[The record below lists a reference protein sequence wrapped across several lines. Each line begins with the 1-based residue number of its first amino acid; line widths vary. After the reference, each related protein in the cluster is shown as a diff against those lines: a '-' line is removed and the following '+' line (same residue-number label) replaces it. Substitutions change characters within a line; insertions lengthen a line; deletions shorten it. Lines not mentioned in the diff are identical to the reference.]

1 MRAFFHRCQ
10 HCWPVC
16 TAPIRLPSLTAR
28 SWLRRWRRCTRS
40 PRCPTST
47 LPFTLSCCSSRSATK
62 SVLDCFHHF
71 KSEHLFD
78 SFGIISLICSL
89 GSDQLNWLILFH
101 RARIW
106 RAITVPIGFSTG
118 SNLGWLGVS
127 REFNLCAM
135 PHTFWKTWPFSTG
148 DGVRGWVSH
157 GSLLQRLL
165 PEVDEPG
172 LGKLVKACPLP
183 QPDLQGHEERPC
195 AHQGPCVRQAFDAA
209 LHLLVKK
216 IASPGITSPNTFY
229 PIWILF
235 PCVKL
240 YAFNGPM
247 SYLLWYFLLSGK
259 FSHLDQWLVRYF
271 VSRRCQSSLWFLGA
285 RRKKPKLLM
294 NQCHPELK
302 PQLLPPITYPVLLK
316 LTFHFASAS
325 SGKLLNFPWY

>member
-1 MRAFFHRCQ
+1 MWNQCCPCRSESRKVVDKSCVLATRPILHIVVYIEIELALRHQKTVIIWAFFHRCQ

-106 RAITVPIGFSTG
+106 RAITVPIGFRTG

-216 IASPGITSPNTFY
+216 LLVLGSLVQILSIQPEYFSP
-229 PIWILF
+229 
-235 PCVKL
+235 
-240 YAFNGPM
+240 A
-247 SYLLWYFLLSGK
+247 
-259 FSHLDQWLVRYF
+259 
-271 VSRRCQSSLWFLGA
+271 
-285 RRKKPKLLM
+285 
-294 NQCHPELK
+294 
-302 PQLLPPITYPVLLK
+302 
-316 LTFHFASAS
+316 
-325 SGKLLNFPWY
+325 